1 MTRWPAAR
9 SFPQVAPA
17 YPDAPAHPVALEDL
31 VALSHPGPRLP
42 GRRRLLR
49 SLCSVAAAGLPAF
62 AGPVGAADAPRVDV
76 ANGVF
81 LVAKPELQDPN
92 FRESVVLI
100 TQPRP
105 DGGPLGVIVN
115 RPLGIPLREALSSM
129 PGAAEASGELY
140 FGGPVSRNRLLFAF
154 RSAEPPADG
163 FRVLDDLWLSGDSQ
177 LLARLLRV
185 PGHEAGVR
193 VYSGYSG
200 WAPGQLQREVE
211 RGGWYPLKADPAIV
225 FSATPGAV
233 WAELV
238 RRMTRRSTMRFPR
251 DPESLRPRIA

>member
-1 MTRWPAAR
+1 MIA
-9 SFPQVAPA
+9 VA
-17 YPDAPAHPVALEDL
+17 
-31 VALSHPGPRLP
+31 G
-42 GRRRLLR
+42 
-49 SLCSVAAAGLPAF
+49 AGFPAF
-62 AGPVGAADAPRVDV
+62 AGPVGAADTPRVDV

-81 LVAKPELQDPN
+81 LVAKPDLQDPN

-129 PGAAEASGELY
+129 PGAAEVSGELY

-154 RSAEPPADG
+154 RSTESPADG
-163 FRVLDDLWLSGDSQ
+163 FRVLDDLWLSGDGL
-177 LLARLLRV
+177 LLARLLRA
-185 PGHEAGVR
+185 PGHETGVR

-200 WAPGQLQREVE
+200 WAPGQLQREIE
-211 RGGWYPLKADPAIV
+211 RGGWYLLAADPAIV

-238 RRMTRRSTMRFPR
+238 RRMTRRTTMRPPIV
-251 DPESLRPRIA
+251 PESRRAPVA